1 METVDIWVWKDG
13 DSTEFSVK
21 SFYGFFKG
29 EGSEED
35 LKRYKF
41 FWKIKALPSAQSQH
55 GEWLKTRLLVG
66 LIWREEES
74 GSRVIC
80 VACVGGQMRQQIICS
95 ANA

>member
-1 METVDIWVWKDG
+1 MGLFAWEEEQESKLLELTSKKTLEMETVDIWVWKDG

-41 FWKIKALPSAQSQH
+41 F
-55 GEWLKTRLLVG
+55 
-66 LIWREEES
+66 
-74 GSRVIC
+74 
-80 VACVGGQMRQQIICS
+80 
-95 ANA
+95 